1 MKVILVSK
9 HNGRTRSFN
18 VSGWMRGLLSLWV
31 VGSTVGG
38 GTYLYYDQILP
49 RISDDSQELFTSESN
64 RAWKAWND
72 NLIQQKTEVEATKR
86 QAQEKLSALT
96 LRVAE
101 LQARIVRLDALGE
114 RLTTIAKLDS
124 GEFDFSQVPALGG
137 PESADDMGAAYNP
150 PDFIEVINN
159 LTDQIEDRELQL
171 QTLEALLA
179 KRKIQSDI
187 FIAGRPV
194 KKGWMS
200 SRYGRRTD
208 PFNGNIAWH
217 QGVDFAGKENADI
230 VSVAAGVVTWSSERH
245 GYGLM
250 VEVNHGGGF
259 STRYAH
265 NNENLVKVG
274 DVVKKGQVVALM
286 GSSGRST
293 GPHVHFEVFKN
304 GRAVDPASYIHRA
317 AR

>member
-18 VSGWMRGLLSLWV
+18 VNLWMRGLLSLLV
-31 VGSTVGG
+31 VGSTIGSG
-38 GTYLYYDQILP
+38 AYLYQYRYVLIPSLADN
-49 RISDDSQELFTSESN
+49 DGSEIFNDVSGE
-64 RAWKAWND
+64 AWQAWNE
-72 NLIQQKTEVEATKR
+72 NLRLQKQEVETTRR
-86 QAQEKLSALT
+86 QAEEKLSALT

-114 RLTTIAKLDS
+114 RLTTIAKLDQ
-124 GEFDFSQVPALGG
+124 GEFDFSQAPALGG
-137 PESADDMGAAYNP
+137 PETADLGKAYQA
-150 PDFIEVINN
+150 PDFLDVIDN
-159 LTDQIEDRELQL
+159 LTNQIEDREHQL
-171 QTLEALLA
+171 ETLEALLA
-179 KRKIQSDI
+179 KQKIQSDI

-208 PFNGNIAWH
+208 PFNGNVAWH
-217 QGVDFAGKENADI
+217 QGVDFAGKENADVI
-230 VSVAAGVVTWSSERH
+230 SVAAGVVTWAAQRH

-265 NNENLVKVG
+265 NNKNLVKVG

-293 GPHVHFEVFKN
+293 GPHLHFEVRVN
-304 GRAVDPASYIHRA
+304 GSHQNPLRYVR
-317 AR
+317 